1 MIKIFLIFLIFGAI
15 AVDGLAQDSHE
26 QMRKGDKLYKKEQ
39 FEEAAKVYGKV
50 VEEETDNVQAL
61 YNSGVAEAKNDNKE
75 DALQY
80 FAKAAEMANN
90 QHDKASALYN
100 AGTLL
105 LTEKDKIDESIELL
119 KEALR
124 NSPKDMDIRK
134 NLAKALQMKRLQ
146 QKQEQQKQQEK
157 DKNQD
162 KKDKKQQDDQ
172 QDKQEQDKQ
181 EKDEQQNKDKKD
193 QQEKENEQGQDNPKD
208 KEGAEQEQ
216 KKQQD
221 FDKNQQ
227 KQDTKK
233 PMSIEKQKALQKL
246 KSIES
251 AERNVRM
258 KIQKLKG
265 KNSNRSGKNW

>member
-1 MIKIFLIFLIFGAI
+1 MIKIFLIFFIFGAI

-50 VEEETDNVQAL
+50 AEEETDNVQAL

-146 QKQEQQKQQEK
+146 QKQEQQKQQEQ

-162 KKDKKQQDDQ
+162 KKDNNQDKKDKEQQDEQQ
-172 QDKQEQDKQ
+172 QDK
-181 EKDEQQNKDKKD
+181 QQNKDKKD
-193 QQEKENEQGQDNPKD
+193 QQEKESEQEQDNPKD

-221 FDKNQQ
+221 FDENQQ

-246 KSIES
+246 KSIEA
-251 AERNVRM
+251 AERSVRM

-265 KNSNRSGKNW
+265 KNSNRSEKNW